1 MDGEQTIG
9 MIIMLVCS
17 WGCGA
22 IFYFISHF
30 ADKSPKPIHFWA
42 GTEIDP
48 RRISDVAAYNHANAV
63 MWKLYSIPYWLA
75 GFLSCLCFISEAF
88 TIAGA
93 SMLFLACFPGLFF
106 LIRKYK
112 QIEKT
117 YIC

>member
-1 MDGEQTIG
+1 MDAEQTIG
-9 MIIMLVCS
+9 TIIMLFCS

-22 IFYFISHF
+22 IFYFIGRHADRSH
-30 ADKSPKPIHFWA
+30 KPAHFWA
-42 GTEIDP
+42 GSEIDS

-75 GFLSCLCFISEAF
+75 GILSCFCFVGEVF

-93 SMLFLACFPGLFF
+93 VMLFFAALPGIPL
-106 LIRKYK
+106 LIRKYR

-117 YIC
+117 YLR